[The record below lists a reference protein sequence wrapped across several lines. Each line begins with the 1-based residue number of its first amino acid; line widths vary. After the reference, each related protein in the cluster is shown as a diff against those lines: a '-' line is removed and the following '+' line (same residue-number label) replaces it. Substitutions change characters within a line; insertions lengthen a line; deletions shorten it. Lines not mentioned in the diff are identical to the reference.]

1 MCVVEVY
8 LPNWI
13 KKKIRF
19 IQFFLINSGVSLDV
33 SGIDA
38 AVIGFEIGV
47 QFRNASFTILHI
59 TLFSI
64 YIFLYFGPK
73 YKAQN
78 FITTLYNFY
87 KAKKKKKTL
96 QTLH

>member
-47 QFRNASFTILHI
+47 QFLFWLVKFGGIILCIETVWWIDHDVVM
-59 TLFSI
+59 
-64 YIFLYFGPK
+64 
-73 YKAQN
+73 
-78 FITTLYNFY
+78 
-87 KAKKKKKTL
+87 
-96 QTLH
+96 